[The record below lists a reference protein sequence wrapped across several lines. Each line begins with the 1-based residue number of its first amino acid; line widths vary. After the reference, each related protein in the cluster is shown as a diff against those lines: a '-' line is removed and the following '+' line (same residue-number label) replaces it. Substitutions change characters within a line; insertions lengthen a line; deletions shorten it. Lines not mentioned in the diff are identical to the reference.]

1 MEELKKS
8 WVILL
13 NMALVLLGMWMPGVK
28 DLLTPEFEMSLV
40 AAINGLIAVY
50 ARVKEMKQ

>member
-40 AAINGLIAVY
+40 AAVNGLIAVY

>member
-40 AAINGLIAVY
+40 AAVNGLIAVY
-50 ARVKEMKQ
+50 MRVKEMKQ